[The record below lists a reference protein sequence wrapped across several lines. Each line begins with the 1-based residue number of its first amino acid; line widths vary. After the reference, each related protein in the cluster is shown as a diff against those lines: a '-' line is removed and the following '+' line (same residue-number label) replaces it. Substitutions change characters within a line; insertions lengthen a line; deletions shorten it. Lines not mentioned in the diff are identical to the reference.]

1 MAHILNWIT
10 CGIKMMSL
18 HYGWGWRPPQ
28 TICSIHMKH
37 VQNSSSLTQLNQS
50 SMAQILGFWVT
61 SGVKMM
67 SLRHG
72 WGWQPTQTIYC
83 IHMRHIQSVWAHWYA
98 VHWHM
103 VKALH
108 SAYNTTTWLKCWG
121 TGSLVESKRCHYVMV
136 EADGHPKLFIAS
148 IWNIYKVFQQFL
160 MLAIDIRYQP

>member
-72 WGWQPTQTIYC
+72 WGWQPTQTIY
-83 IHMRHIQSVWAHWYA
+83 WY
-98 VHWHM
+98 
-103 VKALH
+103 
-108 SAYNTTTWLKCWG
+108 
-121 TGSLVESKRCHYVMV
+121 
-136 EADGHPKLFIAS
+136 
-148 IWNIYKVFQQFL
+148 IWDIYKVFEHID
-160 MLAIDIRYQP
+160 MLSIDIWLKPYTVLTTLLLGSNVGVLGHLWNQNDVITSWLRLTATPNYLLHPYEIFTKCFSNFLCWP